1 MPKVIGPGFESWV
14 QTQIQTRQNKNK
26 ISTSRDDE
34 TLMYQNSNDSFVR
47 LTSAIDVLTSNADA
61 TNYQLFST
69 RFGGVGTK
77 GQFSSGVGIGENLN
91 SSYGAFST
99 DDYGYAPPPGIVS
112 ANIKS
117 LNRGSFREANIKIL
131 AHSSTQFEIIEQIYL
146 KLGFSMLLEWGHN
159 SYFNNSS
166 VYQPNNT
173 HESYT
178 VFLNNKSSQLDVQ
191 NQMQMQRSAS
201 FGNYDAMHGLVSNYS
216 WDIEKDGS
224 YNINLVISSVGEIV
238 ESLKTNV
245 SHPSTVASTTDSPV
259 DQPPLQYNS
268 EKSTLNKV
276 LYFFTTKIPPSS
288 LSSKYYLQ
296 GNETTTSLINA
307 EIGLTSNQ
315 NNNSSPTAQGDVVG
329 FIFPELIGI
338 NDGTEFVN
346 GQYFI
351 KLGVLL
357 RCIQNYTLLYNPDK
371 KNNNSEPEALI
382 NINTNEEDN
391 FCFTYPRQGSLDP
404 RVCLI
409 DVIKDLTNK
418 LPSQGGGANPT
429 PPTSSY
435 IINAIDYYHTNIK
448 VEISNF
454 GTGTYFEHFFTP
466 FDPQIGGKD
475 PFNLDSYGSDIGFDP
490 ATDNKKKADEF
501 LQNKLGSLT
510 TIVQKQQPQTVGSS
524 PNLPQIWT
532 AGSIS
537 TGGDPKYLNLL
548 EQYSSLD
555 SGAFTFYNDF
565 KPVSWNEVT
574 ATENDFYLV
583 EDKFLNS
590 DSIEVID
597 LQGNKVKITTE
608 TYNARSVQYI
618 KSTTGYTE
626 TNVSGGTLDVA
637 NDLFDKIRDGSRF
650 RTDGYLFIGRT
661 MNIYINMNYAA
672 KIMQDYIDI
681 SNGSVSLF
689 SFLSNM
695 MKGVQHALGNINNF
709 SVHYDENKNEFSIID
724 NTMLPQLGEYLSKST
739 GVNPFDNKP
748 VVFQTHTLTSTNGSF
763 VREAKVTSKISN
775 NLMSQVTIGA
785 QDNGNVVGSNSL
797 AFSKWNTGLTDRII
811 REKTTLNNASG
822 ATQNDIDQ
830 KFYSNV
836 GIVQNLYNAIND
848 GNITDQQID
857 GAIDAGVDLFNY
869 EIGMYVNEGLIPGI
883 GLIPID
889 VELKMDG
896 LSGMRIMDSYEA
908 DTKLLPKNYQN
919 SLQFITTGISHDIQD
934 NDWTTTIQSVSGPR
948 YDGKTV
954 TAPSPP
960 KSHSVTINKRQNFK
974 STGPKEQNQTD
985 LTNVNI
991 KDKDLWLY
999 LSWQQ
1004 GAGGAAQHYKIAN
1017 GDLKKYSIKVAN
1029 IKQNWPGSLVASN
1042 GVTKTD
1048 IDNLYTND
1056 PKQLALAFIDVWKQ
1070 QYAKK
1075 TADATKLIN
1084 GNGIER
1090 SGVAYS
1096 VLKAGFEAGVKANP
1110 TSGISFSNIVNF
1122 AMIENGLNLDDETSS
1137 SYNSMFQM
1145 DKTNKNFIPI
1155 LTKYN
1160 DGPSKTRGYTVWGG
1174 KNFAGFITD
1183 VIPIIASNFAV
1194 FLKNSGYSN

>member
-1 MPKVIGPGFESWV
+1 MPKVIGPGFEGWV

-26 ISTSRDDE
+26 ISSYRNDE
-34 TLMYQNSNDSFVR
+34 TLLYQNANDSFIR

-69 RFGGVGTK
+69 RFGGVGAN
-77 GQFSSGVGIGENLN
+77 GQFASNVNIGKSQN
-91 SSYGAFST
+91 SAYGSFST
-99 DDYGYAPPPGIVS
+99 NDYGYVPPPGIVS
-112 ANIKS
+112 AEVKS

-131 AHSSTQFEIIEQIYL
+131 THSSTQFEIIEQIYL

-159 SYFNNSS
+159 SYLDNKG
-166 VYQPNNT
+166 VYHPNNT

-178 VFLNNKSSQLDVQ
+178 VFLNEGSSQLNVQ
-191 NQMQMQRSAS
+191 NQMQRQRIAS

-216 WDIEKDGS
+216 WNIEKDGS
-224 YNINLVISSVGEIV
+224 YSINLVISSVGEII
-238 ESLKTNV
+238 ESVKTNV
-245 SHPSTVASTTDSPV
+245 SHPSTIASTTDSPV

-276 LYFFTTKIPPSS
+276 LYWFTTQIPPSK
-288 LSSKYYLQ
+288 LSSKFYLQ
-296 GNETTTSLINA
+296 GNETITSLINA
-307 EIGLTSNQ
+307 GIGLTSNQ

-329 FIFPELIGI
+329 FIFPELVGI
-338 NDGTEFVN
+338 NDGTEYVN

-357 RCIQNYTLLYNPDK
+357 RCIQNYTLLYNPTK
-371 KNNNSEPEALI
+371 SNEALI
-382 NINTNEEDN
+382 NINTKDEEN

-404 RVCLI
+404 RVCII
-409 DVIKDLTNK
+409 DVIKDLTN
-418 LPSQGGGANPT
+418 AIPT
-429 PPTSSY
+429 PPGGTPPLPPTASY
-435 IINAIDYYHTNIK
+435 NINAIDYYHTNII
-448 VEISNF
+448 VDRSTV
-454 GTGTYFEHFFTP
+454 GGYFPHYFTA
-466 FDPQIGGKD
+466 FDPKIGGDD
-475 PFNLDSYGSDIGFDP
+475 PFNLDSYGVDIQFDSS
-490 ATDNKKKADEF
+490 TDSKKKADEF
-501 LQNKLGSLT
+501 LQNKLNGLT
-510 TIVQKQQPQTVGSS
+510 TIVQKQPPQIVGTS
-524 PNLPQIWT
+524 PNLPQIYT
-532 AGSIS
+532 AGSS
-537 TGGDPKYLNLL
+537 ASGGDRKYLDIL
-548 EQYSSLD
+548 EKYSALD
-555 SGAFTFYNDF
+555 SGASTFYGEY
-565 KPVSWNEVT
+565 KPASYNQVT
-574 ATENDFYLV
+574 ATENDFYLTQDV
-583 EDKFLNS
+583 LLKSEF
-590 DSIEVID
+590 IEIPD
-597 LQGNKVKITTE
+597 ANGNNVKITVE

-626 TNVSGGTLDVA
+626 TNVSGALDVT
-637 NDLFDKIRDGSRF
+637 NNLFDKIRAGSNF
-650 RTDGYLFIGRT
+650 RVDNYPFIGRI

-672 KIMQDYIDI
+672 KTLQYYVDI
-681 SNGSVSLF
+681 SNGSISLF
-689 SFLSNM
+689 DFLNNM
-695 MKGVQHALGNINNF
+695 MKGVQHALGNINIF
-709 SVHYDENKNEFSIID
+709 SIHYDESSNEFSIID
-724 NTMLPQLGEYLSKST
+724 NTMIPQLGEYFLSSSGT
-739 GVNPFDNKP
+739 NPFDNKP
-748 VVFQTHTLTSTNGSF
+748 IIFQTQTLSSTQGSF

-797 AFSKWNTGLTDRII
+797 AFSKWNKGLTDRII
-811 REKTTLNNASG
+811 KEKTTNNNGQGS
-822 ATQNDIDQ
+822 TQNDIDQ
-830 KFYSNV
+830 KFFSNI

-857 GAIDAGVDLFNY
+857 GSIDAGVDLFNY
-869 EIGMYVNEGLIPGI
+869 EIGMYTNEGLIPGI

-908 DTKLLPKNYQN
+908 DIKLLPKKYQE
-919 SLQFITTGISHDIQD
+919 SLQFITMGISHTIQD

-954 TAPSPP
+954 TAPITPQTHTVNRN
-960 KSHSVTINKRQNFK
+960 KSQNFR
-974 STGPKEQNQTD
+974 STGPKKQSD

-1048 IDNLYTND
+1048 IDNLYIND

-1084 GNGIER
+1084 GNGSER

-1096 VLKAGFEAGVKANP
+1096 VLKAGFEAGVNANP
-1110 TSGISFSNIVNF
+1110 SAGISFSNIVNF

-1145 DKTNKNFIPI
+1145 DKTNPKFIPV
-1155 LTKYN
+1155 LRKYN
-1160 DGPSKTRGYTVWGG
+1160 DGASITRGYTVWGG